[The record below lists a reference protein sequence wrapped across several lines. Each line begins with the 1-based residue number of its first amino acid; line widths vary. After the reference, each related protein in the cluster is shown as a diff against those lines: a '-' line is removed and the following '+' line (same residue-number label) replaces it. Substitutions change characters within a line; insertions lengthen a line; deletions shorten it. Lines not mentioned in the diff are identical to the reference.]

1 MADTPGVE
9 SAALPTVLLVDDEP
23 LFLALL
29 GKELNK
35 TYRLYTAAS
44 VSQADLRLAA
54 RSFDVVICDHMLPGE
69 QGLDF
74 LTRLSQMLG
83 IPTAEIAT
91 IGDGSNDVF
100 MFARSGLSIA
110 MGNASPE
117 VQKAARRVTTSNEDE
132 GFANAVERF
141 ILP

>member
-74 LTRLSQMLG
+74 LTRLSQMLPSTKRILITG
-83 IPTAEIAT
+83 YTNPEFI
-91 IGDGSNDVF
+91 
-100 MFARSGLSIA
+100 ARSMQIAGLSACLVKPIKPSQITA
-110 MGNASPE
+110 A
-117 VQKAARRVTTSNEDE
+117 VQAALSS
-132 GFANAVERF
+132 
-141 ILP
+141 